1 MEPISYKQETE
12 WSKNGKELYLVGAP
26 GELCL
31 VSRREYSGLEN
42 CMDRGA
48 WWVSVHDVAKNQTR
62 LSD

>member
-31 VSRREYSGLEN
+31 VF
-42 CMDRGA
+42 
-48 WWVSVHDVAKNQTR
+48 
-62 LSD
+62 